1 MRRKNIMNNEEKS
14 LQIIQ
19 KEGIFAKI
27 IKFFRKVFINED
39 KKVDTIFNPDAEERK
54 QNHSETKLDIE
65 LWDLIK
71 IQNKLEKIGINY
83 DNAFELTK
91 DLSDNEKKKLIELY
105 KAQIENSENNIR
117 KQRDKILRIKQKY
130 SPNV

>member
-1 MRRKNIMNNEEKS
+1 MNNEEKS
-14 LQIIQ
+14 LRIIQ

-27 IKFFRKVFINED
+27 IKFFRKVFINDD
-39 KKVDTIFNPDAEERK
+39 KKVYTILNPDTEERK
-54 QNHSETKLDIE
+54 QNHSETKLDME

-71 IQNKLEKIGINY
+71 IQNQLEKIGINY

-91 DLSDNEKKKLIELY
+91 DLSDNEKKKLVELY

-117 KQRDKILRIKQKY
+117 KQRDRILRIKQKY

>member
-27 IKFFRKVFINED
+27 IKFFRKVFINDD
-39 KKVDTIFNPDAEERK
+39 KKVDTILNPDTEERK
-54 QNHSETKLDIE
+54 QNHSETKFDME

-71 IQNKLEKIGINY
+71 IQNQLEKIGINY

-91 DLSDNEKKKLIELY
+91 DLADNEKKKLIELY

-117 KQRDKILRIKQKY
+117 KQRDRILRIKQKY

>member
-1 MRRKNIMNNEEKS
+1 MNNEEKS

>member
-1 MRRKNIMNNEEKS
+1 M
-14 LQIIQ
+14 
-19 KEGIFAKI
+19 
-27 IKFFRKVFINED
+27 
-39 KKVDTIFNPDAEERK
+39 
-54 QNHSETKLDIE
+54 E

-71 IQNKLEKIGINY
+71 IQNQLEKIGINY

-91 DLSDNEKKKLIELY
+91 DLADNEKKKLIELY